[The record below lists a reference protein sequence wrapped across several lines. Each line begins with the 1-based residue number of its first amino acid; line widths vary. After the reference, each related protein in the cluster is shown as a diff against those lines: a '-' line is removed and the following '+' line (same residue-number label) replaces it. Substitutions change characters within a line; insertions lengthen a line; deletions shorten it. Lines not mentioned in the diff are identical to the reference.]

1 MSACG
6 LAVGRVRTV
15 VVVPRPTVGRSVAV
29 GAAGCRRRGRRGRA
43 AAVGGGRR
51 RARVASGGGP
61 AHQPGVVA
69 GGSARGGPQRDR
81 GRRLHVRPRAR
92 RRLGDQHPGAESA
105 QHVRPGRA
113 QRRSGR
119 RRLEAE
125 AVAGA
130 DRAPRR
136 ARRGPGGADRRHG
149 RGCGVSPRPGADG
162 VVSQRG
168 ARPGAGLHPG
178 QLAVQRG
185 GSARARDGR
194 RGPDGG
200 AERGWRRGGGQHA
213 RRDARA
219 ALQRPAGQR
228 RHRSRRAGVAGR
240 AGPSRAAARRGCRRH
255 VSPDDRPVVSAGPA
269 DRLRRRRQR
278 PVRVSRWRSRATP
291 RWSGRPA
298 TTLPPART
306 RGRPTCSCARG
317 APGPSSRS

>member
-1 MSACG
+1 MRRRLVRFGRWRAGHRVARWWWRCWLSWPWPAWAWCG
-6 LAVGRVRTV
+6 RGC
-15 VVVPRPTVGRSVAV
+15 RPTSRAS
-29 GAAGCRRRGRRGRA
+29 RRRGA
-43 AAVGGGRR
+43 
-51 RARVASGGGP
+51 P
-61 AHQPGVVA
+61 HQPGVVA

-81 GRRLHVRPRAR
+81 GRRLHVRVAAR
-92 RRLGDQHPGAESA
+92 RHVGDQHPGTEPA
-105 QHVRPGRA
+105 QHVRPRRA
-113 QRRSGR
+113 QRRCGR

-130 DRAPRR
+130 DRATRR

-149 RGCGVSPRPGADG
+149 RGRGVSPRPWPDG

-178 QLAVQRG
+178 QLAVGRG
-185 GSARARDGR
+185 WSAPARDGR
-194 RGPDGG
+194 GRPDGG

-228 RHRSRRAGVAGR
+228 RHRPRRPGVAGR
-240 AGPSRAAARRGCRRH
+240 AGPGCAAARRGCRRH

-278 PVRVSRWRSRATP
+278 RVRDLGGGLGRHRGGRS
-291 RWSGRPA
+291 
-298 TTLPPART
+298 ARRRQRG

-317 APGPSSRS
+317 ARGPSSRS